1 MADYPTDIYTEPVA
15 DGDTLKHLGP
25 LRGLAGRWE
34 GVRGVDVKPK
44 ADGPRK
50 QAYVEHYD
58 AQPIDPQTNGPQLLY
73 GLRYHTFITKPGL
86 TKMYHDQVGHWLW
99 EPATGAII
107 HTLSIPRGQIAMASG
122 FATADATRFELVA
135 TRGTEVYGICS
146 NPFIEHAFKTL
157 EYRIVVTINPDGT
170 WSYDSDTVL
179 QILGQSEPFHH
190 TDRNTLSRVGE
201 PHPNPLAV
209 SSAG

>member
-1 MADYPTDIYTEPVA
+1 VIQ
-15 DGDTLKHLGP
+15 TL
-25 LRGLAGRWE
+25 
-34 GVRGVDVKPK
+34 
-44 ADGPRK
+44 
-50 QAYVEHYD
+50 
-58 AQPIDPQTNGPQLLY
+58 T
-73 GLRYHTFITKPGL
+73 
-86 TKMYHDQVGHWLW
+86 
-99 EPATGAII
+99 
-107 HTLSIPRGQIAMASG
+107 IPRGQTAMAVGKASV
-122 FATADATRFELVA
+122 DSRRFELVA
-135 TRGTEVYGICS
+135 KRGTEVYGICS

-190 TDRNTLSRVGE
+190 TDRNTLARVGE